1 MKKVMLGL
9 SSAALVT
16 LYSMA
21 AFAQDAAA
29 VAGSNNFD
37 KSSWAFVA
45 AGLAIGIAAFGGA
58 LGQGRVAAA
67 ALEGIALQVMD
78 ILTAQL
84 GQTALQVEDSVT
96 RVCRSFTNIA
106 RRSSEGA
113 ARMAVQT
120 DEEAMATARETIAML
135 LGRMDQAREATND
148 ALETFHRIENIASQV
163 DQIQRSLNK
172 VDAVS
177 HSLRLLALNARM
189 EAARAGE
196 HGRAFGVVAFE
207 TATMANSIGET
218 AKSIHEMVD
227 SLWRE
232 VRGSTERMKRG
243 LINQESASDF
253 SRVTELSRKEG
264 SRALE
269 ILASADAAMR
279 SQVREAAGNS
289 QRLAKDIGEAMTAL
303 QFQDSVNQQIEH
315 VIAALTETGDVLKS
329 SDRDRA
335 SHLLERLRSR
345 LSMKS
350 EREIADRVTER
361 NGGHSE
367 DAGTAIELF

>member
-1 MKKVMLGL
+1 MLKPTGADNGRNHPKTANRLSGL
-9 SSAALVT
+9 QETAPGDSTT
-16 LYSMA
+16 L
-21 AFAQDAAA
+21 
-29 VAGSNNFD
+29 G
-37 KSSWAFVA
+37 
-45 AGLAIGIAAFGGA
+45 
-58 LGQGRVAAA
+58 
-67 ALEGIALQVMD
+67 QVMD

-106 RRSSEGA
+106 RRSREGA

-120 DEEAMATARETIAML
+120 DEEAMAML

-289 QRLAKDIGEAMTAL
+289 QRLAEDIGEAMTAL

>member
-1 MKKVMLGL
+1 MLKPTGADNGRNHPKTANRLSGL
-9 SSAALVT
+9 QETAPGDSTT
-16 LYSMA
+16 L
-21 AFAQDAAA
+21 
-29 VAGSNNFD
+29 G
-37 KSSWAFVA
+37 
-45 AGLAIGIAAFGGA
+45 
-58 LGQGRVAAA
+58 
-67 ALEGIALQVMD
+67 QVMD

-106 RRSSEGA
+106 RRSREGA

-289 QRLAKDIGEAMTAL
+289 QRLAEDIGEAMTAL